1 MWFDPVDTTHG
12 PPADVV
18 EERDDGWGGLSG
30 IAGEGDHEGRSRH
43 IVDWP
48 HVSFMV
54 GDPDQLVPEDA
65 LPFKRLRL
73 APDEE
78 EEEDIDSVRKGVCLS
93 KL

>member
-1 MWFDPVDTTHG
+1 M
-12 PPADVV
+12 

-30 IAGEGDHEGRSRH
+30 IAGEGDHEDRSRS

-48 HVSFMV
+48 HISLMV
-54 GDPDQLVPEDA
+54 GDPDQLVSEDA